1 MCERAKG
8 RKVFIIDF
16 LRQVGVE
23 AWKITRRSGI
33 GCHDGAPG
41 EWSGAE
47 REYEQKD

>member
-8 RKVFIIDF
+8 RKVFIIDS
-16 LRQVGVE
+16 LYQVGVE
-23 AWKITRRSGI
+23 ARKITRWRGI
-33 GCHDGAPG
+33 SCHDGAPG